1 MSIIKAIPLI
11 STLINKDNWSGG
23 KKLIEEYP
31 QLIKSEL
38 INGESKFGE
47 LLDTIHFRI
56 GKTIEKTKIGLNKI
70 IELI

>member
-38 INGESKFGE
+38 INGEGKFGE
-47 LLDTIHFRI
+47 LLDIVQSVI
-56 GKTIEKTKIGLNKI
+56 SKSIEKTKIGLNKI